1 MPTLIIA
8 GTESGVGKTS
18 LAAGLLV
25 QLAGEGRSSAYY
37 KPFSSTAD
45 DADARLALFG
55 PLAVILGPAPVAALP
70 DASNM
75 GDVSAAVRA
84 LREQADTI
92 IVELADGLD
101 PADFAQAWDARVLMV
116 LRYSAGTVGDFSA
129 TADALGE
136 RLAAAVVNHV
146 PAYRADEAASQT
158 ASAGFTAPVVALPE
172 SRFMLAPT
180 VAEIAEHLGGEWVLD
195 PVNSDAP
202 VEHYLIGGNIMD
214 SGSNYFGRYTNQA
227 IIARTQRPDILLAAM
242 SPETRCLVLTGPG
255 ETNEYIKAEARERD
269 IPLIRVAASTIEAAE
284 SLAGLRANACGMAK
298 ARHFA
303 DLIASHTSS
312 EMLAGW
318 LGRNRNCS
326 EWA

>member
-8 GTESGVGKTS
+8 STEPGVGKTS

-25 QLAGEGRSSAYY
+25 LLAGEGRSSAYY
-37 KPFSSTAD
+37 KPFSATAD
-45 DADARLALFG
+45 DADDADVRLEPFG
-55 PLAVILGPAPVAALP
+55 PLAVILGPAPVTALP

-84 LREQADTI
+84 LREQADTT

-101 PADFAQAWDARVLMV
+101 PADFAQVLDARVLMV
-116 LRYSAGTVGDFSA
+116 LRYPADTFGDFSV

-146 PAYRADEAASQT
+146 PAYRADEAAAQA
-158 ASAGFTAPVVALPE
+158 ASARFTAPVVSLPE

-180 VAEIAEHLGGEWVLD
+180 VAEIAAHLGGEWVLD
-195 PVNSDAP
+195 PVNTDAL

-214 SGSNYFGRYTNQA
+214 SGPNYFGRYANQA
-227 IIARTQRPDILLAAM
+227 VIARTQRPDILLAAM

-269 IPLIRVAASTIEAAE
+269 IPLIRVGASTVEAAE

-303 DLIASHTSS
+303 GLIASHTSP
-312 EMLAGW
+312 EMLVGW
-318 LGRNRNCS
+318 LGRNR
-326 EWA
+326 